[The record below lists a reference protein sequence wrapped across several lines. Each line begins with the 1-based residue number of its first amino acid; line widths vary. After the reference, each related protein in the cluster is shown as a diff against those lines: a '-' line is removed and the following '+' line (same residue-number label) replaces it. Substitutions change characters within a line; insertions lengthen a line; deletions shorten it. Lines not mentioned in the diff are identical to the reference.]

1 MIWQHPLAWIGLTS
15 LAVPLLVHLVGRR
28 RPKLLRFPTL
38 RFFEL
43 SRIVPARRHRLSD
56 VPLMLVRMAILAAAV
71 AAIAG
76 PVFASRARGERDALA
91 RAIVL
96 DTR

>member
-1 MIWQHPLAWIGLTS
+1 MIWQHPLAWIGLIS

-43 SRIVPARRHRLSD
+43 SAGSFRRGGID
-56 VPLMLVRMAILAAAV
+56 
-71 AAIAG
+71 
-76 PVFASRARGERDALA
+76 
-91 RAIVL
+91 
-96 DTR
+96 

>member
-1 MIWQHPLAWIGLTS
+1 MIWQHPLAWIGLIS

-38 RFFEL
+38 KFFEL

-56 VPLMLVRMAILAAAV
+56 VPLMLVREPSLV
-71 AAIAG
+71 
-76 PVFASRARGERDALA
+76 SRVMWLSARFSTYMSFSR
-91 RAIVL
+91 
-96 DTR
+96 T